1 MTITSRARRAASA
14 PLGVLDTLGDQAS
27 FFARTIGWIPKS
39 VTRYQREVLRL
50 LTEVAFGSGALA
62 LIGGTVVIVATL
74 TFFTG
79 SVVGLQSYS
88 ALNQIGTSA
97 FSGFVTAYFNTREVA
112 PLVSALALSAT
123 VGAGF
128 TAQLGAQ
135 RVSEEIDALEVMAVP
150 SLPFLVT
157 TRVVAGFIAVIPLYV
172 IGLVASYL
180 AARLLVTNFYTQS
193 PGTYDHYFN
202 LFLPPQ
208 DVMYSFGKV
217 LVFALVIILVHCYY
231 GYNASGGPAGV
242 GVAVG
247 NAVRNSIVIFNS
259 PGQPADPGHLGHDDL
274 DQDRRMSAPT
284 QDTERDD
291 WGPQTQGQAA
301 AAQPDCA
308 AGSMGLALLL
318 VMLLIVGAVPGELF
332 NKVFK
337 PVETVYLQHRDRRQ
351 PALQAGRRQGPRHHR
366 RRDHARSTATARA
379 RSSRW
384 RCAPDFLPT
393 IPSNTTA
400 MLIPKTLFGERYVS
414 LSIPPNA
421 EPAPAP
427 GGRHH
432 QPGPVANAT
441 ETEQVLNNLLPVLTA
456 VQPQKLSDTLGAISQ
471 SLSGRGEQ
479 LGNTLVLLNQYVE
492 GLNPSLP
499 DLQAN
504 LRALAPTADIYNQ
517 ASPDLLA
524 RARQPRHHEPDPGRA
539 AGGVRVD
546 VPLGDLGV
554 RT

>member
-27 FFARTIGWIPKS
+27 FYARTLGWIPKS

-217 LVFALVIILVHCYY
+217 LVFALVIILVHCFY

-247 NAVRNSIVIFNS
+247 NAVRNSIVIFS
-259 PGQPADPGHLGHDDL
+259 VL
-274 DQDRRMSAPT
+274 D
-284 QDTERDD
+284 
-291 WGPQTQGQAA
+291 
-301 AAQPDCA
+301 
-308 AGSMGLALLL
+308 
-318 VMLLIVGAVPGELF
+318 
-332 NKVFK
+332 
-337 PVETVYLQHRDRRQ
+337 
-351 PALQAGRRQGPRHHR
+351 
-366 RRDHARSTATARA
+366 
-379 RSSRW
+379 
-384 RCAPDFLPT
+384 
-393 IPSNTTA
+393 
-400 MLIPKTLFGERYVS
+400 
-414 LSIPPNA
+414 
-421 EPAPAP
+421 
-427 GGRHH
+427 
-432 QPGPVANAT
+432 
-441 ETEQVLNNLLPVLTA
+441 NLL
-456 VQPQKLSDTLGAISQ
+456 TLAIWGTTTSI
-471 SLSGRGEQ
+471 R
-479 LGNTLVLLNQYVE
+479 
-492 GLNPSLP
+492 
-499 DLQAN
+499 
-504 LRALAPTADIYNQ
+504 I
-517 ASPDLLA
+517 
-524 RARQPRHHEPDPGRA
+524 
-539 AGGVRVD
+539 AG
-546 VPLGDLGV
+546 
-554 RT
+554 

>member
-1 MTITSRARRAASA
+1 MTITSRARRAVDA

-27 FFARTIGWIPKS
+27 FYARTIGWIPKS

-217 LVFALVIILVHCYY
+217 LVFALVIILVHCFY

-247 NAVRNSIVIFNS
+247 NAVRNSIVIFS
-259 PGQPADPGHLGHDDL
+259 VL
-274 DQDRRMSAPT
+274 D
-284 QDTERDD
+284 
-291 WGPQTQGQAA
+291 
-301 AAQPDCA
+301 
-308 AGSMGLALLL
+308 
-318 VMLLIVGAVPGELF
+318 
-332 NKVFK
+332 
-337 PVETVYLQHRDRRQ
+337 
-351 PALQAGRRQGPRHHR
+351 
-366 RRDHARSTATARA
+366 
-379 RSSRW
+379 
-384 RCAPDFLPT
+384 
-393 IPSNTTA
+393 
-400 MLIPKTLFGERYVS
+400 
-414 LSIPPNA
+414 
-421 EPAPAP
+421 
-427 GGRHH
+427 
-432 QPGPVANAT
+432 
-441 ETEQVLNNLLPVLTA
+441 NLL
-456 VQPQKLSDTLGAISQ
+456 TLAIWGTTTSI
-471 SLSGRGEQ
+471 R
-479 LGNTLVLLNQYVE
+479 
-492 GLNPSLP
+492 
-499 DLQAN
+499 
-504 LRALAPTADIYNQ
+504 I
-517 ASPDLLA
+517 
-524 RARQPRHHEPDPGRA
+524 
-539 AGGVRVD
+539 AG
-546 VPLGDLGV
+546 
-554 RT
+554 